1 MKPWFEKEIAEADII
16 KFPEPKEKVIKMPSV
31 AEYPDFISGVQ
42 DLQARR
48 KQGQISQDSY
58 DKLYTELI
66 HRFMRKEDVENPW
79 FMESPEGIMSL
90 TKQIQ
95 NLPPDTDP
103 AILDKINDYIQ
114 LAQDKQEDPEANI
127 YTRISR
133 KVKDIEDQDMQKYYK
148 IVSKFMI
155 GNGLSGK
162 QIDAIINAIN
172 NNECVNLD
180 ELKRSQNSLQNILF
194 MYKDSVET
202 QKYYND
208 LLMYQPASRIGPGEI
223 LFATHS
229 KELIKGQK
237 GDLTVMAPGQEVE
250 VKGGMFA
257 GRFKDDDILPAAGY
271 TDKSQQFERKY
282 KGIVRAVPSGIG
294 YAALIQGIQSD
305 KQQANNIYKDFQLI
319 LKDLFPNNPY
329 QKQIVQA
336 VKRGDAKKA
345 QNLHGMANLAAYF
358 GAKAGGMGILFINV
372 KGGTATTSYAEN
384 LEQLLQAFDLK
395 VDTAYPITQVPLN
408 PFPKIGVTAKK

>member
-1 MKPWFEKEIAEADII
+1 MKPWFEKELAEADII
-16 KFPEPKEKVIKMPSV
+16 KFPEPEEKVIKMPSV
-31 AEYPDFISGVQ
+31 AEYPDFITGVQ
-42 DLQARR
+42 DLQARH

-66 HRFMRKEDVENPW
+66 HRFMRKENVENPW

-172 NNECVNLD
+172 NNDCVNLD
-180 ELKRSQNSLQNILF
+180 ELKRSQNSLENILF

-229 KELIKGQK
+229 KELVKGQK
-237 GDLTVMAPGQEVE
+237 GDLTVMATNQEIE

-257 GRFKDDDILPAAGY
+257 GRFKDDDVLPAPAY
-271 TDKSQQFERKY
+271 YDKAKQFEVKY
-282 KGIVRAVPSGIG
+282 KGIVRGVSSGINYG
-294 YAALIQGIQSD
+294 EIIKGMQAN
-305 KQQANNIYKDFQLI
+305 KKQANNIYKDFQLI
-319 LKDLFPNNPY
+319 LRDLFPNNPY

-336 VKRGDAKKA
+336 VKSGDAKKA
-345 QNLHGMANLAAYF
+345 QNLHGLANLSAYF

-372 KGGTATTSYAEN
+372 RGGTATTSYAES
-384 LEQLLQAFDLK
+384 LEQLLQAFDVK
-395 VDTAYPITQVPLN
+395 VDTAYPISTVPLN

>member
-31 AEYPDFISGVQ
+31 AEYPDFITGVQ
-42 DLQARR
+42 DLQARH

-66 HRFMRKEDVENPW
+66 HRFMRKENVENPW

-172 NNECVNLD
+172 NNDCVNLD
-180 ELKRSQNSLQNILF
+180 ELKRSQNSLENILF

-237 GDLTVMAPGQEVE
+237 GDLTVMATGQEVE

-294 YAALIQGIQSD
+294 YAALIQGMQSN

>member
-90 TKQIQ
+90 TKQLQ

-114 LAQDKQEDPEANI
+114 LAQDKKEDPEANI

-133 KVKDIEDQDMQKYYK
+133 KVKGIEDQDMQKYYK

-180 ELKRSQNSLQNILF
+180 ELKRAQNSLENILF
-194 MYKDSVET
+194 MYKNSLET

-237 GDLTVMAPGQEVE
+237 GDLTVMATGQEVE

-294 YAALIQGIQSD
+294 YAALIQGMQSD

>member
-1 MKPWFEKEIAEADII
+1 MKPWFEKELAEADII

-31 AEYPDFISGVQ
+31 AEYPDFITGVQ
-42 DLQARR
+42 DLQARH

-66 HRFMRKEDVENPW
+66 HRFMRKENVENPW

-180 ELKRSQNSLQNILF
+180 ELKRSQNSLENILF

-237 GDLTVMAPGQEVE
+237 GDLTVMATGQEVE

>member
-1 MKPWFEKEIAEADII
+1 MKPWFVKEGDVID
-16 KFPEPKEKVIKMPSV
+16 FPKKDKKVVQMPSV
-31 AEYPDFISGVQ
+31 KNYNSFIDGVMDLHAKLKSGEINQTV
-42 DLQARR
+42 
-48 KQGQISQDSY
+48 Y
-58 DKLYTELI
+58 NKLYSDLI
-66 HRFMRKEDVENPW
+66 HKFSIKRESAETPW

-90 TKQIQ
+90 TKQLQ

-103 AILDKINDYIQ
+103 AILDKINDYIK
-114 LAQDKQEDPEANI
+114 LAQDKKKDPETNI
-127 YTRISR
+127 YRQISR
-133 KVKDIEDQDMQKYYK
+133 KVKGIQDQDMQKYYK

-162 QIDAIINAIN
+162 QIDSIVNAIN
-172 NNECVNLD
+172 NNTCVNLE
-180 ELKRSQNSLQNILF
+180 ELKQPQSSLEQILF
-194 MYKDSVET
+194 MYKDSIET

-237 GDLTVMAPGQEVE
+237 GDLTVMATSQEIE
-250 VKGGMFA
+250 VKGGMYA
-257 GRFKDDDILPAAGY
+257 GRFKDDDILPAPTY
-271 TDKSQQFERKY
+271 TDKAKKFEQKY

-294 YAALIQGIQSD
+294 YAALIQGMQAD
-305 KQQANNIYKDFQLI
+305 KKQANAIYKDFQII

-329 QKQIVQA
+329 LKQIIQA
-336 VKRGDAKKA
+336 VKSGDAKKA
-345 QNLHGMANLAAYF
+345 QNLHGLANLSAYF
-358 GAKAGGMGILFINV
+358 NAKAGGMGILFINV
-372 KGGTATTSYAEN
+372 RGGTATTSYAEN

-408 PFPKIGVTAKK
+408 PFPKIGVTAKQ

>member
-31 AEYPDFISGVQ
+31 AEYPDFITGVQ
-42 DLQARR
+42 DLQARH

-172 NNECVNLD
+172 NNDCVNLD
-180 ELKRSQNSLQNILF
+180 ELKRSQNSLENILF

-237 GDLTVMAPGQEVE
+237 GDLTVMATGQEVE
-250 VKGGMFA
+250 VKGGMFDR
-257 GRFKDDDILPAAGY
+257 RFKDDDILPAAGY

-294 YAALIQGIQSD
+294 YAALIQGMQSD

>member
-1 MKPWFEKEIAEADII
+1 MKPWFEKELAEADII
-16 KFPEPKEKVIKMPSV
+16 KFPEPEQRVVKMPNV
-31 AEYPDFISGVQ
+31 AEYPDFITGVQ
-42 DLQARR
+42 DLQA
-48 KQGQISQDSY
+48 KQKDGAISQEAY
-58 DKLYTELI
+58 DKLYAELI
-66 HRFMRKEDVENPW
+66 HRFMKKENAETPW
-79 FMESPEGIMSL
+79 LMESPEGIMSL

-114 LAQDKQEDPEANI
+114 LAQDKEEDPEANI

-133 KVKDIEDQDMQKYYK
+133 KVKDIDDQDMQKYYK

-172 NNECVNLD
+172 SNKCVSLD
-180 ELKRSQNSLQNILF
+180 ELRRSQNSLENILF

-237 GDLTVMAPGQEVE
+237 GDLTVMATSQEIE

-257 GRFKDDDILPAAGY
+257 GRFKDDDILPASGY
-271 TDKSQQFERKY
+271 TDKAQQFEEKY
-282 KGIVRAVPSGIG
+282 RGIVRAVPSGIG
-294 YAALIQGIQSD
+294 YAALIQGMKAD
-305 KQQANNIYKDFQLI
+305 KKQANNIYKDFQLI

-336 VKRGDAKKA
+336 VKSGDTKKA

-358 GAKAGGMGILFINV
+358 SAKAGGMGILFINV

>member
-31 AEYPDFISGVQ
+31 AEYPDFITGVQ
-42 DLQARR
+42 DLQARH

-66 HRFMRKEDVENPW
+66 HRFMRKENVENPW

-172 NNECVNLD
+172 NNDCVNLD
-180 ELKRSQNSLQNILF
+180 ELKRSQNSLENILF

-237 GDLTVMAPGQEVE
+237 GDLTVMATGQEVE

-294 YAALIQGIQSD
+294 YAALIQGMQSD

>member
-1 MKPWFEKEIAEADII
+1 MKPWFEKELAEADIL
-16 KFPEPKEKVIKMPSV
+16 KFPMPKAKVVRMPNV
-31 AEYPDFISGVQ
+31 QEYPDFITGVK
-42 DLQARR
+42 DLQA
-48 KQGQISQDSY
+48 KQKDGTISQESY
-58 DKLYTELI
+58 DKLYTDLI
-66 HRFMRKEDVENPW
+66 HRFMRKENAETPW

-114 LAQDKQEDPEANI
+114 LAQDKKEDPEANI

-133 KVKDIEDQDMQKYYK
+133 KVKNIDDKDMQKYYK

-162 QIDAIINAIN
+162 QIDAIVNAIN
-172 NNECVNLD
+172 SNKCVSLD
-180 ELKRSQNSLQNILF
+180 ELRRSQNSLENILF

-229 KELIKGQK
+229 KELVKGQK
-237 GDLTVMAPGQEVE
+237 GDLTVMATNQEIE

-257 GRFKDDDILPAAGY
+257 GRFKDDDILPASGY
-271 TDKSQQFERKY
+271 TAKAQQFEEKY
-282 KGIVRAVPSGIG
+282 RGIVRAVPSGIG
-294 YAALIQGIQSD
+294 YAALIQGMQAN
-305 KQQANNIYKDFQLI
+305 KKQANNIYKDFQLI

-336 VKRGDAKKA
+336 VKSGDVKKA
-345 QNLHGMANLAAYF
+345 QNLHGMANLSAYF
-358 GAKAGGMGILFINV
+358 SAKAGGMGILFINV

>member
-1 MKPWFEKEIAEADII
+1 MKPWFEKESNVI
-16 KFPEPKEKVIKMPSV
+16 KFPTPKTNVVQMPNVQS
-31 AEYPDFISGVQ
+31 YPDFLTGVK
-42 DLQARR
+42 DLHNRLG
-48 KQGQISQDSY
+48 KGDISQDSH
-58 DKLYTELI
+58 DKLYQDLI
-66 HRFMRKEDVENPW
+66 HRFMRKEDAGTPW

-103 AILDKINDYIQ
+103 AILDKINDYIKM
-114 LAQDKQEDPEANI
+114 ATDKTQTQDPEANI

-133 KVKDIEDQDMQKYYK
+133 KVKGIEDADMQKYYK
-148 IVSKFMI
+148 IVSKFML

-162 QIDAIINAIN
+162 QIDAIVNAIN
-172 NNECVNLD
+172 NNTCVQLD
-180 ELKRSQNSLQNILF
+180 ELKKSQKSLENILF
-194 MYKDSVET
+194 MYKDSIET

-229 KELIKGQK
+229 KELVKGQK
-237 GDLTVMAPGQEVE
+237 GDLTVMATNQEIE

-257 GRFKDDDILPAAGY
+257 GRFKDDDVLPAPAY
-271 TDKSQQFERKY
+271 YDKAKQFEVKY
-282 KGIVRAVPSGIG
+282 KGIVRGVSSGINYG
-294 YAALIQGIQSD
+294 EIIKGMQNN
-305 KQQANNIYKDFQLI
+305 KKQANNIYKDFQLI
-319 LKDLFPNNPY
+319 LKDLFPNNAY

-336 VKRGDAKKA
+336 VKSGDAKKA
-345 QNLHGMANLAAYF
+345 QNLHGLANLSAYF

-372 KGGTATTSYAEN
+372 KGGTATTSYAES
-384 LEQLLQAFDLK
+384 LEQLLQAFDVK
-395 VDTAYPITQVPLN
+395 VDTAYPISTVPLN

>member
-1 MKPWFEKEIAEADII
+1 MKPWFEKEADII
-16 KFPEPKEKVIKMPSV
+16 DFPAPKEKVIKMPSV

-237 GDLTVMAPGQEVE
+237 GDLTVMATGQEVE

-271 TDKSQQFERKY
+271 TNKSQQFEKKY
-282 KGIVRAVPSGIG
+282 RGIVRAVPSGIG
-294 YAALIQGIQSD
+294 YAALIQGMQSN

>member
-1 MKPWFEKEIAEADII
+1 MKPWFEKESNVI
-16 KFPEPKEKVIKMPSV
+16 KFPTPKAKVIQMPNVQS
-31 AEYPDFISGVQ
+31 YPDFLTGVK
-42 DLQARR
+42 DLHSR
-48 KQGQISQDSY
+48 KEKGEISQNAH
-58 DKLYTELI
+58 DKLYQDLI
-66 HRFMRKEDVENPW
+66 HRFMRKEDAETPW

-90 TKQIQ
+90 TKQVQ

-103 AILDKINDYIQ
+103 AILDKINDYIKM
-114 LAQDKQEDPEANI
+114 ATDKTQTQDPEANI

-133 KVKDIEDQDMQKYYK
+133 KVKGIEDSDMQKYYK
-148 IVSKFMI
+148 IVSKFML

-172 NNECVNLD
+172 KNTCVELD
-180 ELKRSQNSLQNILF
+180 ELKKSQNSLENILF
-194 MYKDSVET
+194 MYKDSIET

-229 KELIKGQK
+229 KELVKGQK
-237 GDLTVMAPGQEVE
+237 GDLTVMATNQEIE

-257 GRFKDDDILPAAGY
+257 GRFKDDDILPASGY
-271 TDKSQQFERKY
+271 TDKAKQFETKY

-294 YAALIQGIQSD
+294 YAALIQGMQAD
-305 KQQANNIYKDFQLI
+305 KTQANNIYKDFQLI

-336 VKRGDAKKA
+336 VKSGDAKKA

-358 GAKAGGMGILFINV
+358 GAKAGGMGILFISV

>member
-31 AEYPDFISGVQ
+31 AEYPDFITGVQ
-42 DLQARR
+42 DLQARH

-66 HRFMRKEDVENPW
+66 HRFMRKENVENPW

-172 NNECVNLD
+172 NNDCVNLD
-180 ELKRSQNSLQNILF
+180 ELKRSQNSLENILF

-237 GDLTVMAPGQEVE
+237 GDLTVMATGQEVE

-336 VKRGDAKKA
+336 VKRGDPKKA

>member
-31 AEYPDFISGVQ
+31 AEYPDFITGVQ
-42 DLQARR
+42 DLQARH

-180 ELKRSQNSLQNILF
+180 ELKRSQNSLENILF

-237 GDLTVMAPGQEVE
+237 GDLTVMATGQEVE

-294 YAALIQGIQSD
+294 YAALIQGMQSN

>member
-1 MKPWFEKEIAEADII
+1 
-16 KFPEPKEKVIKMPSV
+16 MPSV
-31 AEYPDFISGVQ
+31 AEYPDFITGVQ
-42 DLQARR
+42 DLQARH

-66 HRFMRKEDVENPW
+66 HRFMRKENVENPW

-172 NNECVNLD
+172 NNDCVNLD
-180 ELKRSQNSLQNILF
+180 ELKRSQNSLENILF

-237 GDLTVMAPGQEVE
+237 GDLTVMATGQEVE

-294 YAALIQGIQSD
+294 YAALIQGMQSN

>member
-1 MKPWFEKEIAEADII
+1 MKPWFEKELAEADII
-16 KFPEPKEKVIKMPSV
+16 KFPEPEEKVIKMPSV
-31 AEYPDFISGVQ
+31 AEYPDFITGVQ
-42 DLQARR
+42 DLQARH

-66 HRFMRKEDVENPW
+66 HRFMRKENVENPW

-172 NNECVNLD
+172 NNDCVNLD
-180 ELKRSQNSLQNILF
+180 ELKRSQNSLENILF

-237 GDLTVMAPGQEVE
+237 GDLTVMATGQEVE

-294 YAALIQGIQSD
+294 YAALIQGMQSN

>member
-42 DLQARR
+42 DLQSRH

-90 TKQIQ
+90 TKQLQ

-237 GDLTVMAPGQEVE
+237 GDLTVMATGQEVE

>member
-1 MKPWFEKEIAEADII
+1 
-16 KFPEPKEKVIKMPSV
+16 MPSV

-237 GDLTVMAPGQEVE
+237 GDLTVMATGQEVE

>member
-1 MKPWFEKEIAEADII
+1 
-16 KFPEPKEKVIKMPSV
+16 
-31 AEYPDFISGVQ
+31 
-42 DLQARR
+42 
-48 KQGQISQDSY
+48 
-58 DKLYTELI
+58 
-66 HRFMRKEDVENPW
+66 MRKEDVENPS

-237 GDLTVMAPGQEVE
+237 GDLTVMATGQEVE

-271 TDKSQQFERKY
+271 TNKSQQF
-282 KGIVRAVPSGIG
+282 
-294 YAALIQGIQSD
+294 
-305 KQQANNIYKDFQLI
+305 
-319 LKDLFPNNPY
+319 
-329 QKQIVQA
+329 
-336 VKRGDAKKA
+336 
-345 QNLHGMANLAAYF
+345 
-358 GAKAGGMGILFINV
+358 
-372 KGGTATTSYAEN
+372 
-384 LEQLLQAFDLK
+384 
-395 VDTAYPITQVPLN
+395 
-408 PFPKIGVTAKK
+408 

>member
-172 NNECVNLD
+172 NNDCVNLD

-237 GDLTVMAPGQEVE
+237 GDLTVMATGQEVE

-294 YAALIQGIQSD
+294 YAALIQGMQSN

>member
-1 MKPWFEKEIAEADII
+1 MKPWFEKELAEADII
-16 KFPEPKEKVIKMPSV
+16 KFPEPEEKVIKMPSV
-31 AEYPDFISGVQ
+31 AEYPDFITGVQ
-42 DLQARR
+42 DLQARH

-66 HRFMRKEDVENPW
+66 HRFMRKENVENPW

-180 ELKRSQNSLQNILF
+180 ELKRAQNSLENILF
-194 MYKDSVET
+194 MYKNSLET

-237 GDLTVMAPGQEVE
+237 GDLTVMATGQEVE

-336 VKRGDAKKA
+336 VKSGDAKKA

>member
-90 TKQIQ
+90 TKQLQ

-237 GDLTVMAPGQEVE
+237 GDLTVMATGQEVE

>member
-1 MKPWFEKEIAEADII
+1 MNPWFEKEIAEADII

-31 AEYPDFISGVQ
+31 AEYPDFITGVQ
-42 DLQARR
+42 DLQARH

-66 HRFMRKEDVENPW
+66 HRFMRKENVENPW

-237 GDLTVMAPGQEVE
+237 GDLTVMATGQEVE

-271 TDKSQQFERKY
+271 TNKSQQFEKKY
-282 KGIVRAVPSGIG
+282 RGIVRAVPSGIG
-294 YAALIQGIQSD
+294 YAALIQGMQSD

>member
-1 MKPWFEKEIAEADII
+1 
-16 KFPEPKEKVIKMPSV
+16 MPSV

-133 KVKDIEDQDMQKYYK
+133 KVKDIEDRDMQKYYK

-180 ELKRSQNSLQNILF
+180 ELKRSQNSLENILF

-237 GDLTVMAPGQEVE
+237 GDLTVMATGQEVE

-294 YAALIQGIQSD
+294 YAALIQGMQSD

>member
-1 MKPWFEKEIAEADII
+1 
-16 KFPEPKEKVIKMPSV
+16 
-31 AEYPDFISGVQ
+31 
-42 DLQARR
+42 
-48 KQGQISQDSY
+48 
-58 DKLYTELI
+58 
-66 HRFMRKEDVENPW
+66 
-79 FMESPEGIMSL
+79 
-90 TKQIQ
+90 
-95 NLPPDTDP
+95 
-103 AILDKINDYIQ
+103 
-114 LAQDKQEDPEANI
+114 
-127 YTRISR
+127 
-133 KVKDIEDQDMQKYYK
+133 
-148 IVSKFMI
+148 
-155 GNGLSGK
+155 
-162 QIDAIINAIN
+162 
-172 NNECVNLD
+172 
-180 ELKRSQNSLQNILF
+180 
-194 MYKDSVET
+194 
-202 QKYYND
+202 
-208 LLMYQPASRIGPGEI
+208 MYQPASRIGPGEI

-237 GDLTVMAPGQEVE
+237 GDLTVMATGQEVE

-294 YAALIQGIQSD
+294 YAALIQGMQSN
-305 KQQANNIYKDFQLI
+305 KQQANNINKDFQLI

-395 VDTAYPITQVPLN
+395 VDTANPITQVTLN

>member
-1 MKPWFEKEIAEADII
+1 MKPWFLKENNVVS
-16 KFPEPKEKVIKMPSV
+16 FPNKEKKTTSLPNVGQ
-31 AEYPDFISGVQ
+31 YPDFITGIS
-42 DLQARR
+42 DLQTRQ
-48 KQGQISQDSY
+48 KKGELSKEVY
-58 DKLYTELI
+58 EKLYTDLI
-66 HRFMRKEDVENPW
+66 HRFMRSESKEPW
-79 FMESPEGIMSL
+79 FIKEAPEGIMSL
-90 TKQIQ
+90 TKQLQ

-114 LAQDKQEDPEANI
+114 LAMNKKQDPEINI
-127 YTRISR
+127 YKQISR
-133 KVKDIEDQDMQKYYK
+133 KVKGINDQDMQKYYK

-172 NNECVNLD
+172 NNQCVKLD
-180 ELKRSQNSLQNILF
+180 ELKKPQNTLENILF
-194 MYKDSVET
+194 MYNNSVET

-229 KELIKGQK
+229 KELIKGNK
-237 GDLTVMAPGQEVE
+237 GDLTVMATNQEIE
-250 VKGGMFA
+250 VKGGIYA
-257 GRFKDDDILPAAGY
+257 GRFKDDDILPSAGY
-271 TDKSQQFERKY
+271 TSKSEQFEQKY

-294 YAALIQGIQSD
+294 YAALIQGMSQN
-305 KQQANNIYKDFQLI
+305 KAQANNIYKDFQLI

-329 QKQIVQA
+329 TKQIVQA
-336 VKRGDAKKA
+336 VKQGDIKTA
-345 QNLHGMANLAAYF
+345 QNSHGLANLYAYF
-358 GAKAGGMGILFINV
+358 NAKAGGMGILFINV

-384 LEQLLQAFDLK
+384 LQQLLQAFDLK

-408 PFPKIGVTAKK
+408 PFPKIGVTAK

>member
-1 MKPWFEKEIAEADII
+1 MKPWFEKEIEEADII

-31 AEYPDFISGVQ
+31 AEYPDFITGVQ
-42 DLQARR
+42 DLQARH

-90 TKQIQ
+90 TKQLQ

-114 LAQDKQEDPEANI
+114 LAQDKKEDPEANI

-133 KVKDIEDQDMQKYYK
+133 KVKGIEDQDMQKYYK

-180 ELKRSQNSLQNILF
+180 ELKRAQNSLENILF
-194 MYKDSVET
+194 MYKNSLET

-237 GDLTVMAPGQEVE
+237 GDLTVMATGQEVE

-271 TDKSQQFERKY
+271 TNKSQQFEKKY
-282 KGIVRAVPSGIG
+282 RGIVRAVPSGIG
-294 YAALIQGIQSD
+294 YAALIQGMQSD

-336 VKRGDAKKA
+336 VKSGDAKKA

>member
-1 MKPWFEKEIAEADII
+1 MKPWFEKEADII
-16 KFPEPKEKVIKMPSV
+16 DFPVPKEKVIKMPSV

-90 TKQIQ
+90 TKQLQ

-114 LAQDKQEDPEANI
+114 LAQDKKEDPEANI

-133 KVKDIEDQDMQKYYK
+133 KVKGIEDQDMQKYYK

-180 ELKRSQNSLQNILF
+180 ELKRAQNSLENILF
-194 MYKDSVET
+194 MYKNSLET

-237 GDLTVMAPGQEVE
+237 GDLTVMATGQEVE

-271 TDKSQQFERKY
+271 TNKSQQFEKKY
-282 KGIVRAVPSGIG
+282 RGIVRAVPSGIG
-294 YAALIQGIQSD
+294 YAALIQGMQSN

-336 VKRGDAKKA
+336 VKSGDAKKA

>member
-1 MKPWFEKEIAEADII
+1 
-16 KFPEPKEKVIKMPSV
+16 
-31 AEYPDFISGVQ
+31 
-42 DLQARR
+42 
-48 KQGQISQDSY
+48 
-58 DKLYTELI
+58 
-66 HRFMRKEDVENPW
+66 MRKEDVENPW
-79 FMESPEGIMSL
+79 FMESPQGIMSL

-162 QIDAIINAIN
+162 QIDAIVNAIN
-172 NNECVNLD
+172 NNSCVSLD
-180 ELKRSQNSLQNILF
+180 ELRRSQNSLENILF

-229 KELIKGQK
+229 KELVKGQK
-237 GDLTVMAPGQEVE
+237 GDLTVMATSQEIE

-271 TDKSQQFERKY
+271 TNKAQQFEKKY
-282 KGIVRAVPSGIG
+282 RGIVRAVPSGIG
-294 YAALIQGIQSD
+294 YAALIQGM
-305 KQQANNIYKDFQLI
+305 QANKKQANSIYKDFQLI
-319 LKDLFPNNPY
+319 LKDLFPNNQY

-336 VKRGDAKKA
+336 VKSGDVKKA
-345 QNLHGMANLAAYF
+345 QNLHGMANLSAYF

>member
-42 DLQARR
+42 DLQARH

-90 TKQIQ
+90 TKQLQ
-95 NLPPDTDP
+95 NLPPATDP

-180 ELKRSQNSLQNILF
+180 ELKRSQNSLENILF

-237 GDLTVMAPGQEVE
+237 GDLTVMATGQEVE

-294 YAALIQGIQSD
+294 YAALIQGMQSD

>member
-1 MKPWFEKEIAEADII
+1 
-16 KFPEPKEKVIKMPSV
+16 MPSV

-42 DLQARR
+42 DLQSRH

-180 ELKRSQNSLQNILF
+180 ELKRSQNSLENILF

-237 GDLTVMAPGQEVE
+237 GDLTVMATGQEVE

>member
-42 DLQARR
+42 DLQSRH

-237 GDLTVMAPGQEVE
+237 GDLTVMATGQEVE

-294 YAALIQGIQSD
+294 YAALIQGMQSN

>member
-1 MKPWFEKEIAEADII
+1 MKPWFEKELAEADII
-16 KFPEPKEKVIKMPSV
+16 KFPEPEEKVIKMPSV
-31 AEYPDFISGVQ
+31 AEYPDFITGVQ
-42 DLQARR
+42 DLQARH

-66 HRFMRKEDVENPW
+66 HRFMRKENVENPW

-180 ELKRSQNSLQNILF
+180 ELKRSQNSLENILF

-229 KELIKGQK
+229 KELFKGQK
-237 GDLTVMAPGQEVE
+237 GDLTVMATGQEVE

-294 YAALIQGIQSD
+294 YAALIQGMQSD

>member
-1 MKPWFEKEIAEADII
+1 MKPWFVKEADII
-16 KFPEPKEKVIKMPSV
+16 KFPEPKAKVIELPNVQS
-31 AEYPDFISGVQ
+31 YPDFLTGVK
-42 DLQARR
+42 DLHNR
-48 KQGQISQDSY
+48 KDKGEISQASH
-58 DKLYTELI
+58 DKLYQDLI
-66 HRFMRKEDVENPW
+66 HRFMRKEDVETPW

-103 AILDKINDYIQ
+103 AILDKINDYIKM
-114 LAQDKQEDPEANI
+114 ATDKTGTQDPEANI
-127 YTRISR
+127 YMRISR
-133 KVKDIEDQDMQKYYK
+133 KVKGIEDSDMQKYYK
-148 IVSKFMI
+148 IVSKFML

-162 QIDAIINAIN
+162 QIDAIVNAIN
-172 NNECVNLD
+172 NNTCVQLD
-180 ELKRSQNSLQNILF
+180 ELKKSQNSLENILF
-194 MYKDSVET
+194 MYKDSIET

-229 KELIKGQK
+229 KELVKGQK
-237 GDLTVMAPGQEVE
+237 GDLTVMATNQEIE

-257 GRFKDDDILPAAGY
+257 GRFKDDDILPAPGY
-271 TDKSQQFERKY
+271 TDKAKQFETKY

-294 YAALIQGIQSD
+294 YGALIQGMQAD
-305 KQQANNIYKDFQLI
+305 KKQANNIYKDFQLI

-336 VKRGDAKKA
+336 VKSGDAKKA

-358 GAKAGGMGILFINV
+358 NAKAGGMGILFINV

-384 LEQLLQAFDLK
+384 LEQLLQGFDLK